1 MKCYA
6 FIFARKGSKRLK
18 NKNLKILNK
27 KPLISYSIDL
37 SKKIKN
43 ISKVFVSTND
53 PKIKKIALKKKCIII
68 NRPNH
73 LCSSS
78 SPEWLSWQHAIRFVK
93 KKFDSKFNFLS
104 LPTTS
109 PLRSKNDVIRC
120 IKSLNNNCDIV
131 LTISKTNLDPNFNMV
146 YSKGKKIL
154 PFKNNKKKLMKRK
167 KKYNVFAIT
176 TVAYAAKINF
186 IMKNKSMYDGKIKYI
201 KIPQHRALD
210 IDTEY
215 EYKVAKKFV

>member
-1 MKCYA
+1 MIIQNQVKIGKNTIINTGSIIEHDCNIGKNCFISPGCVLCGNVKIGDNVYLGPNTCVISNQTIGSNTVIAAGSTITKNISSNKFYYEKKNNRKKNMKCYA

-93 KKFDSKFNFLS
+93 K
-104 LPTTS
+104 
-109 PLRSKNDVIRC
+109 
-120 IKSLNNNCDIV
+120 
-131 LTISKTNLDPNFNMV
+131 NLIANLIF
-146 YSKGKKIL
+146 
-154 PFKNNKKKLMKRK
+154 
-167 KKYNVFAIT
+167 
-176 TVAYAAKINF
+176 
-186 IMKNKSMYDGKIKYI
+186 
-201 KIPQHRALD
+201 
-210 IDTEY
+210 
-215 EYKVAKKFV
+215 

>member
-93 KKFDSKFNFLS
+93 KKFDAQ
-104 LPTTS
+104 
-109 PLRSKNDVIRC
+109 I
-120 IKSLNNNCDIV
+120 
-131 LTISKTNLDPNFNMV
+131 ISKDFYKQITNNL
-146 YSKGKKIL
+146 
-154 PFKNNKKKLMKRK
+154 
-167 KKYNVFAIT
+167 
-176 TVAYAAKINF
+176 
-186 IMKNKSMYDGKIKYI
+186 
-201 KIPQHRALD
+201 
-210 IDTEY
+210 
-215 EYKVAKKFV
+215 